1 VPADATGWSVLVK
14 GRAVE
19 VDDADEVRAVARLPL
34 RHWSVGHKPHWVRV
48 LPAEVTGR
56 RIWNGAAAP
65 VPVPGTIEDVHDGA
79 RPDRG

>member
-34 RHWSVGHKPHWVRV
+34 QYWSVGYEPHWVRI
-48 LPAEVTGR
+48 LPTEVSGR

-65 VPVPGTIEDVHDGA
+65 VPVPGTIEEVHDGA